1 MRQGQTHLGHEEIA
15 AVAEVVR
22 LVRAVEKRQVTRL
35 AGVEKL
41 GFGAEGVGK
50 QQQQLLLLLQ
60 LMLRHVLWDGGVQA
74 DVALPPAALHGR
86 ASQRARAAVPLHVV
100 QSLAERFGKPGYPGA
115 G

>member
-1 MRQGQTHLGHEEIA
+1 M
-15 AVAEVVR
+15 
-22 LVRAVEKRQVTRL
+22 RAVEKRQVTRL

-41 GFGAEGVGK
+41 GFGTEGVGK
-50 QQQQLLLLLQ
+50 QLLLLQLLLLLS
-60 LMLRHVLWDGGVQA
+60 HVLWDGGVQA